1 MHDTREL
8 RKACQDDD
16 AISKYFWD
24 VFGAD
29 EEACQHTEFPK
40 CAVWNTDPIRLPGQH
55 WIAVFWLSQDQG
67 EFFDSYARAPSFYNA
82 VWHCFDLFRR
92 IPHELQGPNTD
103 VCRD

>member
-29 EEACQHTEFPK
+29 EGACQPTEFPK
-40 CAVWNTDPIRLPGQH
+40 CAIWNTDPIRLPGQH
-55 WIAVFWLSQDQG
+55 WIAVFWLSQDHG

-82 VWHCFDLFRR
+82 
-92 IPHELQGPNTD
+92 T
-103 VCRD
+103 